1 VVFWRKQKAVEALVL
16 KHLDQVDRTLRLYQ
30 GALDAYLKDQDVQRA
45 SKLAYETHEAE
56 GDADDVRRQVE
67 AELLGGAL
75 LPHSR
80 RELLEVIESVDR
92 LANAAESTLDYLL
105 FRKPEIPEAIRPTLI
120 RIVEETGTIF
130 DDVNLLITS
139 LFHDTRSVHEVSRRI
154 EHREGAVDALEREA
168 IKTLYKLELE
178 LAYKQQMDGLIERL
192 VELSDRAEDLSDRVD
207 IMAME
212 RRL

>member
-1 VVFWRKQKAVEALVL
+1 VIFWRKQKVVEQLVL
-16 KHLDQVDRTLRLYQ
+16 KHLEHVDRTLRLFHA
-30 GALDAYLKDQDVQRA
+30 ALDAYLKDKDVERA
-45 SKLAYETHEAE
+45 AKLAFETHEAE

-67 AELLGGAL
+67 AELLEGAL

-92 LANAAESTLDYLL
+92 LANAAESALDYLL
-105 FRKPEIPEAIRPTLI
+105 FQKPDIPEEIRPTLVE
-120 RIVEETGTIF
+120 IVEESGGIS
-130 DDVNLLITS
+130 DDVTQLITS
-139 LFHDTRSVHEVSRRI
+139 LFHDTRGVHDVSQRI
-154 EHREGAVDALEREA
+154 EQREGAVDVLERSA
-168 IKTLYKLELE
+168 IKTLFKLELD
-178 LAYKQQMDGLIERL
+178 LAYKLQIDGLIEQL